1 MQDNK
6 ELQEFDL
13 DDILGEFQD
22 LPEAGED
29 LGELSDD
36 LAQLLGD
43 WENGSSSDAPE
54 EAPAS
59 APMDT
64 IRMNHLIASLAE
76 VEPVQ
81 PEEPAAVPEEPAG
94 AEAVKEEKTEEE
106 ASVPMDTIRMNELI
120 DELAKEQPRELPEQM
135 ASADTIRVDLPETV
149 SGKAPEEEP
158 PMDTIRMNE
167 LIAQIME
174 QTGAQAAVPE
184 DETIRVDDFASHFSS
199 ETEEEA
205 AAGDDVTIRMDPLVL
220 DRDVAAMAA
229 EVQEQQKEE
238 ARIIYNPRTRLR
250 ELKKKLV
257 AGPEKRYYELSEIGV
272 AGMQIAIGLNLVLV
286 VLCVIATTMYSLD
299 MIPENRLR
307 FVIFSQ
313 VLAMLLS
320 AFLGCGQLMDG
331 IGELF
336 RGRFTINTML
346 GITFAAC
353 CADAVFCL
361 SELRVPCCAAFSL
374 EITMA
379 LWARYQRHTTEMAQM
394 DSLRKA
400 VRLNALVKE
409 SDFYEGLPGIL
420 RRDGDVEEF
429 MDRYNRPS
437 GPEKVQSIY
446 CLFSFLLC
454 IGIAVFAGMTHG
466 LSMGIQIFATSLLVA
481 VPASFFVSL
490 TRPASLL
497 ERRLH
502 MVGTVFCGWQ
512 GVKGLCGKAAF
523 PLRDED
529 LFPAN
534 TTKLNGVKFYG
545 DRDPDEVVSY
555 TTSLIGV
562 AGGGL
567 VNVFRNMLESRNG
580 VEHSVANFRDYG
592 SGGIGGEVCD
602 EPVLLGTLDFLQDMG
617 VEIPEGTMVNQAVY
631 AAIDGQLSAVFAIS
645 YAKMRSSAAGI
656 ISLCGNRNIKPVLT
670 GCDFMLTDSLLRAKF
685 SVNTR
690 RIAFPDQTVRGELGV
705 EAVDPEAPALALATR
720 DDLASYAYAVS
731 GAKALRTASR
741 LGVAIHLV
749 GGILGMLIM
758 AALAYM
764 GITDLLTPT
773 HVLLYQLVWM
783 IPGLLLTEWT
793 RAV

>member
-13 DDILGEFQD
+13 DDILSEFQD
-22 LPEAGED
+22 LPEGGED
-29 LGELSDD
+29 MGELSAD

-43 WENGSSSDAPE
+43 WDSVSAPE
-54 EAPAS
+54 ES
-59 APMDT
+59 
-64 IRMNHLIASLAE
+64 
-76 VEPVQ
+76 
-81 PEEPAAVPEEPAG
+81 AG
-94 AEAVKEEKTEEE
+94 AEAGPVT
-106 ASVPMDTIRMNELI
+106 MDTIRMNELLASLVDPDDTEPEELPAAPADPVRA
-120 DELAKEQPRELPEQM
+120 DESGEGEMEPAAEEQPEEAPSM
-135 ASADTIRVDLPETV
+135 DTIRMNRLIGDLEQDAAALEPDADPESDEEV
-149 SGKAPEEEP
+149 S
-158 PMDTIRMNE
+158 MDTIRMNE

-174 QTGAQAAVPE
+174 QNKGSGDVSS
-184 DETIRVDDFASHFSS
+184 DDTIRVDDMVSHFSS
-199 ETEEEA
+199 AGGQEETVT
-205 AAGDDVTIRMDPLVL
+205 DDATLRMDPLVL
-220 DRDVAAMAA
+220 DRDVEAMAA
-229 EVQEQQKEE
+229 EVNAEKKEE
-238 ARIIYNPRTRLR
+238 PKIIYNPRTRLR
-250 ELKKKLV
+250 ELKRKLV
-257 AGPEKRYYELSEIGV
+257 AGPEKRYYELSEIGTG
-272 AGMQIAIGLNLVLV
+272 GMQIAILLNLVLV
-286 VLCVIATTMYSLD
+286 VLCVIATTMYSLN

-331 IGELF
+331 IADLF
-336 RGRFTINTML
+336 KGRFTINTML

-353 CADAVFCL
+353 CADAVLCL

-374 EITMA
+374 EVTMA

-400 VRLNALVKE
+400 VRLNAMVKE
-409 SDFYEGLPGIL
+409 PDFYEGRSGIL
-420 RRDGDVEEF
+420 RRDGEVEDF
-429 MDRYNRPS
+429 MDQYNRPS
-437 GPEKVQSIY
+437 GPEKVQGIY
-446 CLFSFLLC
+446 CLLSVLLC
-454 IGIAVFAGMTHG
+454 TGIAVFAGMTHD
-466 LSMGIQIFATSLLVA
+466 LSLGVQIFSTSLLVA
-481 VPASFFVSL
+481 IPASFFVSL

-502 MVGTVFCGWQ
+502 MVGTVLCGWQ

-567 VNVFRNMLESRNG
+567 VNVFRQMLESRNG
-580 VEHSVANFRDYG
+580 VEHGVANFRDYG
-592 SGGIGGEVCD
+592 SGGIGGEVCG

-617 VEIPEGTMVNQAVY
+617 VDIPEGTMVNQAVY

-656 ISLCGNRNIKPVLT
+656 ISLCGNRNIRPVLT

-685 SVNTR
+685 NVNTR
-690 RIAFPDQTVRGELGV
+690 RIAFPDLEARSELSI
-705 EAVDPEAPALALATR
+705 ESMDPDAPVLALATR

-731 GAKALRTASR
+731 GAKALRAASR
-741 LGVAIHLV
+741 LGVAIHLA
-749 GGILGMLIM
+749 GGVLGMAIM
-758 AALAYM
+758 AALAYL

-783 IPGLLLTEWT
+783 IPGLLITEWT
-793 RAV
+793 RTV